1 MDSTLIQENSR
12 LKDELDTAKKYI
24 QELEFFK
31 GLYLKH
37 VDYEIKMFTE
47 NMPDGPAKD
56 DFIKMMLKQFY
67 KMENKTH

>member
-56 DFIKMMLKQFY
+56 NFIKMMLTQFY
-67 KMENKTH
+67 KMENKPH

>member
-24 QELEFFK
+24 EELEFFK

-56 DFIKMMLKQFY
+56 NFIKMMLTQFY
-67 KMENKTH
+67 KMENKPH